1 MNYSNK
7 KIISLLLSGAITLG
21 VSAPTVSAAENS
33 RRRYNPSY
41 LSDVAYDQNVYS
53 MTGMYTEMLDKLPV
67 YVYLGNGVDNEYL
80 EKYTKKKIKMH

>member
-41 LSDVAYDQNVYS
+41 LSDVAYDQ
-53 MTGMYTEMLDKLPV
+53 TYTVWLVCIQKCLTNYQYMF
-67 YVYLGNGVDNEYL
+67 
-80 EKYTKKKIKMH
+80 T